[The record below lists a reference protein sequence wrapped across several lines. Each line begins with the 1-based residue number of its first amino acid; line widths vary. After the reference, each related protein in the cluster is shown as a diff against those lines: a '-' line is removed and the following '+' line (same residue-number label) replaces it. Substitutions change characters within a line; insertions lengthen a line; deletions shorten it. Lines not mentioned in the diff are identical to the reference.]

1 MPENNKTPPDMDRL
15 RWQCRRGMLELDEIL
30 LRYLE
35 ERFVQSSVEE
45 QALFRRLLD
54 VEDPVL
60 NVWLI
65 LGDVPAGQGLER
77 IVQRVR
83 AE

>member
-1 MPENNKTPPDMDRL
+1 MPENNNIPPDMDRL

-35 ERFVQSSVEE
+35 ERFVQSSEEE
-45 QALFRRLLD
+45 QGQFRRLLD

-60 NVWLI
+60 NEWLL
-65 LGDVPAGQGLER
+65 LGHSPGDRA
-77 IVQRVR
+77 IDNIIQRVR
-83 AE
+83 EA

>member
-1 MPENNKTPPDMDRL
+1 MSENTATPPDMDRL

-35 ERFVQSSVEE
+35 QRFASAPPEE
-45 QALFRRLLD
+45 QSQFRRLLD

-60 NVWLI
+60 NEWLL
-65 LGDVPAGQGLER
+65 LGRSPAEGSLGM
-77 IVQRVR
+77 IVSKVR
-83 AE
+83 AD

>member
-1 MPENNKTPPDMDRL
+1 MTDNNKPPPDMDRL

-35 ERFVQSSVEE
+35 QRFTAAPAEE
-45 QALFRRLLD
+45 QAQFRRLLD

-60 NVWLI
+60 NEWLL
-65 LGDVPAGQGLER
+65 LGNYPGDQS
-77 IVQRVR
+77 INNIIQRVR
-83 AE
+83 EA